1 MDDGFTF
8 AANEPVGQSFRNFF
22 TLSAQWA
29 GRPTSALFFWLAGVI
44 WGSDP
49 FWFHVLSVGIHS
61 LVSFTLALAIYT
73 MGFSRAQSFLSG
85 ALFLINVIH
94 FQAVHWISA
103 LMYPLYMLFML
114 GYLIGFL
121 RFLKTGNW
129 VWVVGAVISLMAGV
143 MANIAAL
150 SVVVFCFYWQRSRG
164 VPLRVAALRLAPAF
178 VLSAGLGL
186 LMISVSAE
194 QVVTSLVVQ
203 SMWEGL
209 AVFAL
214 NAGLTLL
221 LLVSRVLSLAHWVP
235 FPFYEQFHWEL
246 YFGGAVLVVLMVVS
260 LLRQPILSD
269 GAVWIL
275 LSLVPFLP
283 IMLNP
288 DIAQQLTAGPLPLFV
303 RGFGGY
309 RTRLHMGCRASAQS
323 VR

>member
-1 MDDGFTF
+1 
-8 AANEPVGQSFRNFF
+8 
-22 TLSAQWA
+22 
-29 GRPTSALFFWLAGVI
+29 
-44 WGSDP
+44 
-49 FWFHVLSVGIHS
+49 
-61 LVSFTLALAIYT
+61 
-73 MGFSRAQSFLSG
+73 
-85 ALFLINVIH
+85 
-94 FQAVHWISA
+94 
-103 LMYPLYMLFML
+103 
-114 GYLIGFL
+114 
-121 RFLKTGNW
+121 
-129 VWVVGAVISLMAGV
+129 
-143 MANIAAL
+143 
-150 SVVVFCFYWQRSRG
+150 
-164 VPLRVAALRLAPAF
+164 
-178 VLSAGLGL
+178 
-186 LMISVSAE
+186 MISVSAE